1 MLLLKYYNTQSQA
14 MHDVYPL
21 LKKTKFPYISRGQLK
36 SFQINLG
43 YKCNQA
49 CLHCH
54 VNASPKR
61 KEMMSLK
68 VIEQI
73 LFAINKFK
81 IKTID
86 LTGGAPELND
96 HFEYLIIEAKKLGC
110 HVIDRCNLTVL
121 LEPGK
126 NHLFDFL
133 KNNKVEI
140 IASLPCYEES
150 NVDAQRGKSVF
161 KKSIEVLKKLNK
173 SGYGYKRDLA
183 INLVYNPQGPILPP
197 NQLDLENKYKKILK
211 EEYGIIF
218 NNLYLITNMPIARFG
233 STLITKN
240 EFNPYMKLLKNNFNE
255 EALNH
260 LMCKSLISIDYEGY
274 IYDCDFNQMLRI
286 NLSDNIKKHI
296 SMLSKINILDKI
308 NVADH
313 CYGCTA
319 GSGSSC
325 GGALL

>member
-1 MLLLKYYNTQSQA
+1 MIDDTSQEFINRHIGPSKKDQSKMLEYIDKNSLQHLIKDTVPENILLKN
-14 MHDVYPL
+14 
-21 LKKTKFPYISRGQLK
+21 
-36 SFQINLG
+36 
-43 YKCNQA
+43 
-49 CLHCH
+49 
-54 VNASPKR
+54 
-61 KEMMSLK
+61 
-68 VIEQI
+68 
-73 LFAINKFK
+73 
-81 IKTID
+81 
-86 LTGGAPELND
+86 ELNIS
-96 HFEYLIIEAKKLGC
+96 HSLSESEA
-110 HVIDRCNLTVL
+110 
-121 LEPGK
+121 
-126 NHLFDFL
+126 
-133 KNNKVEI
+133 
-140 IASLPCYEES
+140 
-150 NVDAQRGKSVF
+150 
-161 KKSIEVLKKLNK
+161 LKKLNK
-173 SGYGYKRDLA
+173 LGYGYKKDLV
-183 INLVYNPQGPILPP
+183 INLVYNPQGAILPP
-197 NQLDLENKYKKILK
+197 NQLDLEKEYKKILK
-211 EEYGIIF
+211 EEHGIIF

-325 GGALL
+325 GGVLL

>member
-126 NHLFDFL
+126 NYLFDFF

-161 KKSIEVLKKLNK
+161 KKSIEVLKELNK
-173 SGYGYKRDLA
+173 SGYGYKRDLV
-183 INLVYNPQGPILPP
+183 INLVYNPQGPVLPP
-197 NQLDLENKYKKILK
+197 NQKDLENKYKKILK
-211 EEYGIIF
+211 EEHGIIF

-325 GGALL
+325 GGVLL

>member
-1 MLLLKYYNTQSQA
+1 
-14 MHDVYPL
+14 
-21 LKKTKFPYISRGQLK
+21 
-36 SFQINLG
+36 
-43 YKCNQA
+43 
-49 CLHCH
+49 
-54 VNASPKR
+54 
-61 KEMMSLK
+61 MSLK

-126 NHLFDFL
+126 THLFNFF

-161 KKSIEVLKKLNK
+161 KKSIEVLKELNK
-173 SGYGYKRDLA
+173 SGYGYKRDLV

-211 EEYGIIF
+211 EEHGIIF

>member
-1 MLLLKYYNTQSQA
+1 

-68 VIEQI
+68 VIDQI

-126 NHLFDFL
+126 NYLFDFF

-161 KKSIEVLKKLNK
+161 KKSIEVLKELNK
-173 SGYGYKRDLA
+173 SGYGYKRDLV
-183 INLVYNPQGPILPP
+183 INLVYNPQGPVLPP
-197 NQLDLENKYKKILK
+197 NQKDLENKYKKILK

-274 IYDCDFNQMLRI
+274 IYDCDFNQMLGI

-308 NVADH
+308 NIADH

>member
-126 NHLFDFL
+126 NYLFDFF

-161 KKSIEVLKKLNK
+161 KKSIEVLKELNK
-173 SGYGYKRDLA
+173 SGYGYKRDLV
-183 INLVYNPQGPILPP
+183 INLVYNPQGPVLPP
-197 NQLDLENKYKKILK
+197 NQQDLENKYKKILK
-211 EEYGIIF
+211 EEHGVIF